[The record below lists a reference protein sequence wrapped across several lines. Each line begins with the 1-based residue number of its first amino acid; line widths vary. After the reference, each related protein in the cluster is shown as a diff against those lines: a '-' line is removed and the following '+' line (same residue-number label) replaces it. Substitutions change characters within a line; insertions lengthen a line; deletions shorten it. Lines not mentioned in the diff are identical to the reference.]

1 MQLYNIIKI
10 LASTIWQYILTESE
24 ASRVNEVMFEDPS
37 VKPIVDP
44 IKKQQ
49 WHAY

>member
-10 LASTIWQYILTESE
+10 LARTLWQYSLTKSE
-24 ASRVNEVMFEDPS
+24 ASRVNEVTFEDPS

-44 IKKQQ
+44 MKQPQ
-49 WHAY
+49 GHAY

>member
-10 LASTIWQYILTESE
+10 LASTLWQYILTESE
-24 ASRVNEVMFEDPS
+24 ASRVNEVTFEDSS
-37 VKPIVDP
+37 VEPIVDSV
-44 IKKQQ
+44 KKQQ